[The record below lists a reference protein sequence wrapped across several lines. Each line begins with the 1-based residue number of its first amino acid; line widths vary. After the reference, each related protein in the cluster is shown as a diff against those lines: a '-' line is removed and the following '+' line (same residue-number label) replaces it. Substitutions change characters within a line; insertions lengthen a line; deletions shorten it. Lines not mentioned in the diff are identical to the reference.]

1 MAPPWCMYS
10 HRPLDVVE
18 RQDGETT
25 VVTLIGELDM
35 DTVEPVERRLDE
47 LATTRRATLLDLDE
61 LDFMDSVG
69 IRIVLHACEQAGNDG
84 WSFRLTRGSEA
95 VKRVF
100 AASGL
105 TDRLPYG

>member
-1 MAPPWCMYS
+1 MVHDS

-25 VVTLIGELDM
+25 VVTLVGELDM
-35 DTVEPVERRLDE
+35 DTVEPVQRRLDA
-47 LATTRRATLLDLDE
+47 LATTRRSTLLDLDE

-69 IRIVLHACEQAGNDG
+69 IRLVLHACELARSDD
-84 WSFRLTRGSEA
+84 WPFRLTRGSDA
-95 VKRVF
+95 VQRVF